1 MEDDYFKI
9 QGEIMDKYRDQRKP
23 IQNIAYN
30 QLTTL
35 REPVDDSPFGQARWK
50 VVNRDGDESSG
61 ADYTA
66 LDGTVYTGRNT
77 YYDEYYNEQEQFYFE
92 IEKLYDPVA
101 DLQKYVDGNYVRE
114 AKIKEF
120 SEKHKTISPDS
131 WTPKKKGSGKSSRPD
146 KPKPSSGYAG
156 LD

>member
-1 MEDDYFKI
+1 MKR
-9 QGEIMDKYRDQRKP
+9 YREQREP
-23 IQNIAYN
+23 INNIAYN

-77 YYDEYYNEQEQFYFE
+77 YYD
-92 IEKLYDPVA
+92 
-101 DLQKYVDGNYVRE
+101 
-114 AKIKEF
+114 
-120 SEKHKTISPDS
+120 
-131 WTPKKKGSGKSSRPD
+131 
-146 KPKPSSGYAG
+146 
-156 LD
+156 